1 MNKNLALALEFSI
14 LHLALSCTILTVSG
28 MCDIVS
34 YFLHVLLFPW
44 FSLSL
49 TEVDITELGLVT
61 ARMYRKRITVLNYS
75 IISCLYIKKG
85 PACRKNVS
93 LVWTNILTYSVS
105 FFFFVPFMLQVWN
118 REISKKWKALKL
130 KEKEAVTTSSCL
142 ANSIRIPFVS
152 FLLYRMLTVHVFSTY
167 FTGGVSSVKSCKM

>member
-14 LHLALSCTILTVSG
+14 LHLALSCTILTASG

-61 ARMYRKRITVLNYS
+61 ARMHRKRITVLNYS

-105 FFFFVPFMLQVWN
+105 FFL
-118 REISKKWKALKL
+118 L
-130 KEKEAVTTSSCL
+130 
-142 ANSIRIPFVS
+142 
-152 FLLYRMLTVHVFSTY
+152 FLLCCKYETERFLKSGKHWNWKKRKRWPLRLVWLTA
-167 FTGGVSSVKSCKM
+167 